1 MFTIYSA
8 LLLTISALPQGT
20 GSTDPF
26 AAPTAPL
33 DPRVDTGRV
42 TNLEAPRTAE
52 QVAQPLP
59 VVHSI
64 AADAAACG
72 VDEGTWSA
80 ARKALDRGL
89 DFLRKTQGRRGGW
102 MEGDVAAATDQSK
115 GSSAAP
121 IAVTAMGAKAFTQAG
136 FTRESSAELARAME
150 FIRLSTMRAGNFEP
164 DASGSLG
171 NYVASAVAMATA
183 GLNDPADRLLL
194 EESVA
199 WMRRNQ
205 WDQTEGLESRAD
217 WFGGAGYGSRGRPD
231 LSNTQMMLDALHDAG
246 VSPDDPSV
254 QRALAFVARA
264 QNSKATNSAT
274 WAQAGAGDGGF
285 VYTPANGGE
294 SFASEV
300 AGEGRY
306 GEIVPAGQ
314 PRSLRSYGSM
324 TYAGYKSMLYAGLT
338 RDDPRVKAAEAWLA
352 QHWTFAENPGLGK
365 QGRFYYLHAM
375 ARALQAGQR
384 ESITASDGVAHQWRP
399 ELIAALVAEQ
409 RADGSWANEA
419 DRWEESEPELVT
431 AYALLALEECLK
443 SPIGK

>member
-1 MFTIYSA
+1 MFTFCSA
-8 LLLTISALPQGT
+8 VLLAIVPLPQGA
-20 GSTDPF
+20 GGADPF

-33 DPRVDTGRV
+33 DPRVNAEKV
-42 TNLEAPRTAE
+42 TQLEVPLAQQ

-59 VVHSI
+59 VVHII
-64 AADAAACG
+64 AADAAASG
-72 VDEGTWSA
+72 VDEETWTSA
-80 ARKALDRGL
+80 RQALERGL
-89 DFLRKTQGRRGGW
+89 EFLRKSQGRRGGW
-102 MEGDVAAATDQSK
+102 MERETATATDQAK
-115 GSSAAP
+115 GSPAAP
-121 IAVTAMGAKAFTQAG
+121 IAVTAMAAKAFTQAG
-136 FTRESSAELARAME
+136 ATRQTSPELARALE
-150 FIRLSTMRAGNFEP
+150 FIRISTMRGGAFEP
-164 DASGSLG
+164 DSSGSLG

-183 GLNDPADRLLL
+183 GLSDPADRLLL

-205 WDQTEGLESRAD
+205 WDQTEGLASRAD

-254 QRALAFVARA
+254 QRALAFVART
-264 QNSKATNSAT
+264 QNLKTSNSAD
-274 WAQAGAGDGGF
+274 WAQAGSGDGGF

-294 SFASEV
+294 SFASEA

-306 GEIVPAGQ
+306 GEIAPAGA

-324 TYAGYKSMLYAGLT
+324 TYAGYKSLLYAGLT
-338 RDDPRVKAAEAWLA
+338 RDDPRVKAAEEWLA

-384 ESITASDGVAHQWRP
+384 ESINSSDGVAHEWRR
-399 ELIAALVAEQ
+399 ELIRALLAEQ
-409 RADGSWANEA
+409 RADGSWVNEA
-419 DRWEESEPELVT
+419 DRWEESQPELVT

-443 SPIGK
+443 PPVRP